1 MNGLVDTVR
10 DRVQETCV
18 TNGSLRKSGCSAKLN
33 GAPQPRLII
42 DFDRPGAPLNSSQR
56 RCDYLFFA
64 TGEGNRDWVA
74 PLELKRGGLDV
85 NEIVGQ
91 LRAGARTAEDLVP
104 QNVTVVFRPI
114 AVFGGGIRKAE
125 RNALK
130 GRSNWVRFH
139 GSQETIRLIKC
150 GGLLTEGLQP

>member
-1 MNGLVDTVR
+1 MNGLVETVR
-10 DRVQETCV
+10 NRVNVTCV
-18 TNGSLRKSGCSAKLN
+18 TNGSLRKRGCSTKLN

-56 RCDYLFFA
+56 RCDYLFVA
-64 TGEGNRDWVA
+64 TGEGNGDWVA
-74 PLELKRGGLDV
+74 PLELKRGGFDV
-85 NEIVGQ
+85 TEIVGQ
-91 LRAGARTAEDLVP
+91 LRAGARTAENLIP
-104 QNVTVVFRPI
+104 QNVPVAFRPI

-139 GSQETIRLIKC
+139 GSHKTIRLIKC
-150 GGLLTEGLQP
+150 GGLLTGGLLP